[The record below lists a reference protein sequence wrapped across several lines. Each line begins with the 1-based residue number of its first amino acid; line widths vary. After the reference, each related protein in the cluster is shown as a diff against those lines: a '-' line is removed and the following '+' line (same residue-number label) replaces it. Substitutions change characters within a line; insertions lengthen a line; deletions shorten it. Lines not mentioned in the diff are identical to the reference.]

1 LNQLDPQRYLF
12 CEFFAGEG
20 ALTSA
25 MSKAGVPV
33 RSPDDL
39 AGGGTDFQDK
49 QAVDEVRRELG
60 ALVTSGVKLMVHFAP
75 PCSTFSR
82 ARNRSGRTRLR
93 SDEFPQGFPRCQ
105 DKCHS
110 ANLIARNTLDLAEW
124 LVREGKAA
132 VSIEN
137 PESSMLW
144 AYLDFDP
151 ELEMTDVT
159 FSACMFGPP
168 YQKHTR
174 LRCWNWTPASIEHQR
189 CSLVGGFLMW

>member
-1 LNQLDPQRYLF
+1 MLDPQRCLF

-33 RSPDDL
+33 RFPDDL

-49 QAVDEVRRELG
+49 HAVDELRRELG
-60 ALVTSGVKLMVHFAP
+60 EVVASGVKLMVHFAP

-93 SDEFPQGFPRCQ
+93 SDEFPQGLPRCQ
-105 DKCHS
+105 EQCKS
-110 ANLIARNTLDLAEW
+110 ANIIARNTLDLAEW
-124 LVREGKAA
+124 LARECKAA

-137 PESSMLW
+137 P
-144 AYLDFDP
+144 
-151 ELEMTDVT
+151 
-159 FSACMFGPP
+159 
-168 YQKHTR
+168 
-174 LRCWNWTPASIEHQR
+174 
-189 CSLVGGFLMW
+189 